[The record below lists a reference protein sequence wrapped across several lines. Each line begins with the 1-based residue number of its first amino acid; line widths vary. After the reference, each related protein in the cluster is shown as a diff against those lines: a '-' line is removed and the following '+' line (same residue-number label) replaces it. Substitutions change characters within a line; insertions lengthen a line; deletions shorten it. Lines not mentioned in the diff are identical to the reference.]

1 MDKHYFIT
9 RYVSFVWLLCVILL
23 STAIVG
29 AYTSNNCSDIER
41 EALISFKQGLL
52 DPSARLSS
60 WVGHNCC
67 QWHGIT
73 CNPISGKVIKIDL
86 HNSLG
91 SALSQFVEYGDL
103 KRPWIDLKYFLREF
117 QKTCLTGKISHSL
130 LELKYLYY
138 LDLSFNDFEGASI
151 PYFLGMLKSLRY
163 LKLSSANFS
172 GQIPIYLRNL
182 TNLSYLDLS
191 DERGF
196 MLHVKNLRWLSGF
209 SSLEYLNLGG
219 VNLISVERNWMHTI
233 NGLSSLLEL
242 HLSNCGI
249 LSFDTSIA
257 FLNLTSLRVLD
268 LSSNL
273 INSSIPLWLS
283 NLTSL
288 STLDLNG
295 NIFRGTIPSNFV
307 KLKNLQ
313 VLELTGNSLS
323 NDIGDHTP
331 PIFSQNLCKLRFLHL
346 GYNHYDFK
354 LGTFLDSFSNCSRN
368 RLESLD
374 LVGNKIVGEIPN
386 SLGTFKNLRF
396 LNLSDNFLWGSL
408 PNSIGNLSLLEHLH
422 VSSNVLNG
430 TIPLS
435 FGQLSKLVYYEDYGN
450 SWNTTIT
457 EVHLMNLTELKI
469 LQVWTKSIQ
478 TFVFNITYDWIPP
491 FSLKILFLENC
502 LIRSQFPIWLRT
514 QTQLTEIVLSNVGI
528 FGSLPNEWISK
539 VSSQVIRLDLSYNL
553 FNLKLSHIFTSHQKN
568 DSGENDSIIPLRYPN
583 LRHLDLRNNQLLGTI
598 PLTINDSM
606 PNLYRLDLSENNLH
620 GTIPSSIKTMNHLEV
635 LSMSHNRLS
644 GKLFDDWSRLKSL
657 LVVDLANNNLHGK
670 IPTTIGLL
678 TSLNKLMLN
687 NNNLHGEIPN
697 SLQNCSLLTS
707 LDLSE
712 NIFLTGNLPSWLGV
726 AVPKLQLL
734 NLRSNH
740 FSGTIPR
747 QWCNLSAIC
756 VLDLSNNH
764 LDGKLPNCLHNWKFF
779 VQDYYRDGLRSYQ
792 TNSGAYYS
800 YDENT
805 RLVMKG
811 MESEYNTILD
821 SVLTIDLSRN
831 KLTGEIPKEIT
842 NLVQLD
848 TLNLSN
854 NNFVGIIPENIGA
867 MKKLETLDLS
877 YNNLSGRIPASLA
890 SLNFLTHLNMSFNN
904 LTGKIPIG
912 NQLQTLEDPSI
923 YEGNP
928 SLCGPP
934 LQIKCAGDE
943 SSNNVLVSTSEEEK
957 EDGNENDLEMVG
969 FYISMAIGFPVGIN
983 ILFFTIFTNEARRIF
998 YFGFVDDVNYK
1009 ILQIIDFLIVGV
1021 RRMMRWR

>member
-1 MDKHYFIT
+1 
-9 RYVSFVWLLCVILL
+9 
-23 STAIVG
+23 
-29 AYTSNNCSDIER
+29 
-41 EALISFKQGLL
+41 
-52 DPSARLSS
+52 
-60 WVGHNCC
+60 
-67 QWHGIT
+67 
-73 CNPISGKVIKIDL
+73 
-86 HNSLG
+86 
-91 SALSQFVEYGDL
+91 
-103 KRPWIDLKYFLREF
+103 
-117 QKTCLTGKISHSL
+117 
-130 LELKYLYY
+130 
-138 LDLSFNDFEGASI
+138 
-151 PYFLGMLKSLRY
+151 
-163 LKLSSANFS
+163 
-172 GQIPIYLRNL
+172 
-182 TNLSYLDLS
+182 
-191 DERGF
+191 
-196 MLHVKNLRWLSGF
+196 
-209 SSLEYLNLGG
+209 
-219 VNLISVERNWMHTI
+219 
-233 NGLSSLLEL
+233 
-242 HLSNCGI
+242 
-249 LSFDTSIA
+249 
-257 FLNLTSLRVLD
+257 
-268 LSSNL
+268 
-273 INSSIPLWLS
+273 
-283 NLTSL
+283 
-288 STLDLNG
+288 
-295 NIFRGTIPSNFV
+295 
-307 KLKNLQ
+307 
-313 VLELTGNSLS
+313 
-323 NDIGDHTP
+323 
-331 PIFSQNLCKLRFLHL
+331 
-346 GYNHYDFK
+346 
-354 LGTFLDSFSNCSRN
+354 
-368 RLESLD
+368 
-374 LVGNKIVGEIPN
+374 
-386 SLGTFKNLRF
+386 
-396 LNLSDNFLWGSL
+396 
-408 PNSIGNLSLLEHLH
+408 
-422 VSSNVLNG
+422 
-430 TIPLS
+430 
-435 FGQLSKLVYYEDYGN
+435 
-450 SWNTTIT
+450 
-457 EVHLMNLTELKI
+457 
-469 LQVWTKSIQ
+469 
-478 TFVFNITYDWIPP
+478 
-491 FSLKILFLENC
+491 
-502 LIRSQFPIWLRT
+502 
-514 QTQLTEIVLSNVGI
+514 
-528 FGSLPNEWISK
+528 
-539 VSSQVIRLDLSYNL
+539 
-553 FNLKLSHIFTSHQKN
+553 
-568 DSGENDSIIPLRYPN
+568 
-583 LRHLDLRNNQLLGTI
+583 
-598 PLTINDSM
+598 
-606 PNLYRLDLSENNLH
+606 
-620 GTIPSSIKTMNHLEV
+620 
-635 LSMSHNRLS
+635 MSHNQLS